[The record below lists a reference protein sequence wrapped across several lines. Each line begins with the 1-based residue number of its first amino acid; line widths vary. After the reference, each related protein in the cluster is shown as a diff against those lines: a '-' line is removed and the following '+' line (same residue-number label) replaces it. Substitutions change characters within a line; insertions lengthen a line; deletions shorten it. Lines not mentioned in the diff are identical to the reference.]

1 MDTLWAPWRLDY
13 ITAEKPEGCVFCT
26 LPATANDSENL
37 ILWRGAH
44 AYVIMNRYPYN
55 SGHLMVVSNTHA
67 DTLHEMNQGA
77 QSELIWATGEC
88 VRILQEALGAQAS
101 NCGMNTGWD
110 AGAGIVGHL
119 HMHVVP
125 RWRGDNNFFPVIANT
140 KSLPEYLA
148 KTYRKLHPAFLKL
161 KK

>member
-13 ITAEKPEGCVFCT
+13 ITADKPDGCVFCT
-26 LPATANDSENL
+26 LPESRDDEKNL
-37 ILWRGAH
+37 ILWRGDH
-44 AYVIMNRYPYN
+44 TYVIMNRYPYN
-55 SGHLMVVSNTHA
+55 SGHLMVVTNSHT
-67 DTLHEMNQGA
+67 DTLHQMDIKSQGEM
-77 QSELIWATGEC
+77 LWATGEC
-88 VRILQEALGAQAS
+88 VRILQETIGATGC
-101 NCGMNTGWD
+101 NCGLNLGWD
-110 AGAGIVGHL
+110 AGAGIRDHL

-148 KTYRKLHPAFLKL
+148 KTYEKLHPTFLNL

>member
-13 ITAEKPEGCVFCT
+13 ITADKPSGCVLCT
-26 LPATANDSENL
+26 LPAAQQDPENL

-44 AYVIMNRYPYN
+44 SYVIMNRYPYN
-55 SGHLMVVSNTHA
+55 CGHLMVVLNNHV
-67 DTLHEMNQGA
+67 DILHQLEASVQT
-77 QSELIWATGEC
+77 ELMWATGEC
-88 VRILQEALGAQAS
+88 VRILQEVLGAQAS
-101 NCGMNTGWD
+101 NCGMNLGWD

-125 RWRGDNNFFPVIANT
+125 RWRGDNNFFPVIADT

-148 KTYRKLHPAFLKL
+148 KTYEKLQPAFLNL